1 MSFSMS
7 RGLLLPQPTSAT
19 TDSPTYAFAVTS
31 LRDRAISVIQEYI
44 TGQVGDDADPDV
56 VRGQAVELADRLI
69 DARVL
74 PAVVVDATD
83 SAD

>member
-1 MSFSMS
+1 M
-7 RGLLLPQPTSAT
+7 
-19 TDSPTYAFAVTS
+19 TS